1 MPIKNVTL
9 YSIPYIVGVASLIVA
24 AHYVSPSLDETL
36 LRPLSE
42 KSAKSES
49 FSGQVINRSRKGD
62 RSPIR
67 RATPQITKKELIT
80 VPTPIPPSPEIVNAC
95 EHGRCFADAGLT
107 HDPT

>member
-1 MPIKNVTL
+1 MPVKNVTL
-9 YSIPYIVGVASLIVA
+9 SSIPYIVGVASLIVA
-24 AHYVSPSLDETL
+24 AHYVAPSLDETL
-36 LRPLSE
+36 
-42 KSAKSES
+42 SAKSES

-67 RATPQITKKELIT
+67 RATPQITEKELIT

-95 EHGRCFADAGLT
+95 EHGRCFANAGFT

>member
-1 MPIKNVTL
+1 MPIKNVML
-9 YSIPYIVGVASLIVA
+9 YSIPYIVGVAGLIEA
-24 AHYVSPSLDETL
+24 AHSVAPSLDETL
-36 LRPLSE
+36 LRSLSD

-67 RATPQITKKELIT
+67 RATPQITVKELIT
-80 VPTPIPPSPEIVNAC
+80 VPTPITPSPEIVHAC
-95 EHGRCFADAGLT
+95 EHGRCFANAGLT

>member
-24 AHYVSPSLDETL
+24 AHYVSPSLDDAL

-67 RATPQITKKELIT
+67 RATPQLPRK
-80 VPTPIPPSPEIVNAC
+80 S
-95 EHGRCFADAGLT
+95 
-107 HDPT
+107 

>member
-1 MPIKNVTL
+1 MPIKNLTL
-9 YSIPYIVGVASLIVA
+9 YSIPYIVGVASP
-24 AHYVSPSLDETL
+24 HYVVPSLDETV

-67 RATPQITKKELIT
+67 RATPQITEKELIT
-80 VPTPIPPSPEIVNAC
+80 VPTPIPPSPEMVNAC
-95 EHGRCFADAGLT
+95 EHGRCFANAGVT